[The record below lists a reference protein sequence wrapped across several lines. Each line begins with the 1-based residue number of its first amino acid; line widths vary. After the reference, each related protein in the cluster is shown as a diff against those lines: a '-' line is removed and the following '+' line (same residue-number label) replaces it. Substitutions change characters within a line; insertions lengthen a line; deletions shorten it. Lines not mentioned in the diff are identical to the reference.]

1 MITNHDLFFSKD
13 ADDDFNLPY
22 ILYSDYLKYMNGEF
36 DSTDDETKK
45 YWDEKFKRY
54 AGRISKENCKT
65 HSVNA
70 QWDMISGI
78 TDPEIEDM
86 IIVVGAAQ
94 NTGKHSSWG
103 KCKHTGYEVTAYSNR
118 GSRVDVLAPGG
129 EKTID
134 GIPDASIYSTV
145 PYGNGYDGPCWYF
158 HGVPSRCWCCCND
171 FWH

>member
-1 MITNHDLFFSKD
+1 MICFSKD

-118 GSRVDVLAPGG
+118 EAEWMCLRQEERRLLTEYLMRPSIAQFLMEMAMMALLVLPWRAL
-129 EKTID
+129 TLL
-134 GIPDASIYSTV
+134 V
-145 PYGNGYDGPCWYF
+145 LLQ
-158 HGVPSRCWCCCND
+158 
-171 FWH
+171 